1 MNKVAEFSSLFGNMF
16 IAFNELGITGS
27 ALTQTTSLDQFCEKT
42 KNFTGAG
49 CEKISSLPQRLL
61 KALTLWGK
69 KHDDSGL
76 IFDFGSSTSFQQNV
90 WNACLAIPFGSTLSY
105 GELAALVK
113 NPKAARAVGSALGV
127 NPFLILIPCH
137 RVIGS
142 GGNLGGYAGGINLKS
157 FLLEVEEAK

>member
-69 KHDDSGL
+69 EHDDSGL

-90 WNACLAIPFGSTLSY
+90 WLS
-105 GELAALVK
+105 
-113 NPKAARAVGSALGV
+113 
-127 NPFLILIPCH
+127 LIHI
-137 RVIGS
+137 
-142 GGNLGGYAGGINLKS
+142 
-157 FLLEVEEAK
+157 

>member
-1 MNKVAEFSSLFGNMF
+1 MNKVAEFSSPFGNMF
-16 IAFNELGITGS
+16 IAFNESGITGS
-27 ALTQTTSLDQFCEKT
+27 ALTRTTSLNQFCERT
-42 KNFTGAG
+42 NDFTGAG
-49 CEKISSLPQRLL
+49 CEKISSLPQGLVR
-61 KALTLWGK
+61 ALTLWSK
-69 KHDDSGL
+69 EHDDSGL
-76 IFDFGSSTSFQQNV
+76 IFDFADSTSFQQNV
-90 WNACLAIPFGSTLSY
+90 WNACLTIPFGSTVSY

-142 GGNLGGYAGGINLKS
+142 DGNLGGYAGGVNLKS

>member
-16 IAFNELGITGS
+16 IAFNKLGITGS
-27 ALTQTTSLDQFCEKT
+27 ALTQTTSLNQFCEKT
-42 KNFTGAG
+42 KNFTGAD
-49 CEKISSLPQRLL
+49 CEKIFSLPQKLL
-61 KALTLWGK
+61 KALALWSK
-69 KHDDSGL
+69 EHDDSGL
-76 IFDFGSSTSFQQNV
+76 IFDFGSSTSFQRNV
-90 WNACLAIPFGSTLSY
+90 WNACLTIPFGSTLSY

-142 GGNLGGYAGGINLKS
+142 DGNLGGYAGGINIKS

>member
-127 NPFLILIPCH
+127 NPFLILMCPAAISGII
-137 RVIGS
+137 IGIKKGEKRGVPS
-142 GGNLGGYAGGINLKS
+142 P
-157 FLLEVEEAK
+157 